1 MIDEVKTRM
10 GAASASIVSEYRGLT
25 VAEMAEL
32 RAALAAA
39 GGDYKIFKNTLVRRA
54 IDGGEYQPLSEY
66 LSGPSA
72 LTFVEGDISAVAKAL
87 RDFSR
92 ANPLLVIKGGLADG
106 SLLSPAD
113 LAALADLP
121 PREVLLA
128 RLAGALAAPMQQ
140 MAGLLKALPQNLAYG
155 IAALRDQRGGTECG
169 ERRGSR
175 QRSDSG
181 GAATSRQNRRRGAR
195 GRGARGRAAPA
206 PAEAAEAE
214 PVEAAA
220 EADGGAEA
228 AASAEE
234 GPPSRSRDARHG
246 PGGHGRHNEN
256 DHTENDHTRP
266 RRKDRRKER
275 KARMATLTK
284 EEILDGIAELSV
296 IQLSEL
302 LKDFEERFGVTAAAP
317 VAVAAAAPAGGGEAA
332 AAEEEKSE
340 FDVILT
346 SAGDKKIQ
354 VIKEVR
360 ALTSL
365 GLKEAKDLV
374 EAAPK
379 PVLEKANK
387 EDADKAKEAL
397 EGAGATVEIQ

>member
-1 MIDEVKTRM
+1 MASQNAQRARKVEVIDEVKTRM
-10 GAASASIVSEYRGLT
+10 GAAAASIVSEYRGLT
-25 VAEMAEL
+25 VAEMADL

-106 SLLSPAD
+106 SLLSPSD

-155 IAALRDQRGGTECG
+155 IAALRDQRGGSE
-169 ERRGSR
+169 EGSAEAPPT
-175 QRSDSG
+175 DAT
-181 GAATSRQNRRRGAR
+181 AAEATAAEAEAPVAEEPEAG
-195 GRGARGRAAPA
+195 APA
-206 PAEAAEAE
+206 PAEVAEAE

-220 EADGGAEA
+220 QADGGAEA

-234 GPPSRSRDARHG
+234 GA
-246 PGGHGRHNEN
+246 
-256 DHTENDHTRP
+256 
-266 RRKDRRKER
+266 
-275 KARMATLTK
+275 
-284 EEILDGIAELSV
+284 
-296 IQLSEL
+296 SE
-302 LKDFEERFGVTAAAP
+302 
-317 VAVAAAAPAGGGEAA
+317 
-332 AAEEEKSE
+332 
-340 FDVILT
+340 
-346 SAGDKKIQ
+346 
-354 VIKEVR
+354 
-360 ALTSL
+360 
-365 GLKEAKDLV
+365 
-374 EAAPK
+374 
-379 PVLEKANK
+379 
-387 EDADKAKEAL
+387 
-397 EGAGATVEIQ
+397 